1 MSKALLKSRAKTT
14 TNQLVD
20 NRLVTDCSIAIRSAV
35 VDPVGRKAY
44 WLSKLRVVGGE
55 RIAGYTFYDYV
66 LQRTGVIEIGR
77 KSECSTGVEFFFS
90 TGRIEAYFH
99 CRGTTDVTMDFSNRR
114 AMGLQ
119 KIGAPRRRNQ
129 AGRQSKPVAVLV
141 SLSRIVNICH
151 SEMTSIS

>member
-1 MSKALLKSRAKTT
+1 VQEWFARCGGGPIGAEGILVVKTEG
-14 TNQLVD
+14 
-20 NRLVTDCSIAIRSAV
+20 I
-35 VDPVGRKAY
+35 
-44 WLSKLRVVGGE
+44 VGGE
-55 RIAGYTFYDYV
+55 RIAGYRNFFTTMRSKV

-77 KSECSTGVEFFFS
+77 KSECSTGVELFG

-151 SEMTSIS
+151 SETTSIS